1 MAFVRERPRKDGTT
15 AFVVQWVEPDTGK
28 QTTRSMG
35 TRRDADEL
43 ADFLT
48 ANGNSFALAAQAAS
62 RLGSSSPTV
71 DAVIA
76 AHIDQL
82 TAIGPDTRARYR
94 RMAARHVRPV
104 LGAVPVDILTRRDVA
119 AWLNGMG
126 RGGKTKK
133 NVQELLSGALSTAVT
148 EGVVAG
154 NVAKG
159 VQPPHGEAVREAVF
173 LTRSELALIVDALP
187 RAQHCWPSSW
197 PAPGCAS
204 ARPPHCSAQ
213 TSRSRTP
220 RAPALTGRQAGEW

>member
-15 AFVVQWVEPDTGK
+15 AFVLQWVEPDTGK

-94 RMAARHVRPV
+94 RMAARHIRPV
-104 LGAVPVDILTRRDVA
+104 LGAMPVDILTRRDVA
-119 AWLNGMG
+119 AWLNGM
-126 RGGKTKK
+126 
-133 NVQELLSGALSTAVT
+133 
-148 EGVVAG
+148 AG
-154 NVAKG
+154 
-159 VQPPHGEAVREAVF
+159 
-173 LTRSELALIVDALP
+173 T
-187 RAQHCWPSSW
+187 
-197 PAPGCAS
+197 
-204 ARPPHCSAQ
+204 ARPRR
-213 TSRSRTP
+213 TSRSCSR
-220 RAPALTGRQAGEW
+220 GR